1 MASIIEEHKHTLE
14 EDDLRDFIDA
24 YLLKW
29 QNYTRENEI
38 QFSAIFLWKRS
49 RRPSDLPPGPTPL
62 PLIGN
67 LLCIFGGDLL
77 TITRKLSQK
86 YGRIYSLSL
95 GPYWAVFINDTRSLH
110 EAFVKHADIFSD
122 RPDVFFFT
130 KILGGKGI
138 AARNGASWKAQRT
151 FTINALRHFGFG
163 KRNMGSKILEEV
175 AFFMEVLE
183 SKKGSPVNIETNIRE
198 AVSNIICSI
207 VFGKRFNYDDKIFQ
221 KLIKDLED
229 VFSNPFLPMV
239 NWIPYLHYVSYI
251 YDVFGTQKCINIVK
265 DIKVQMANIIEEHKR
280 TFEEDD
286 LRDFIDA
293 YLLEW
298 QNHTRENKIQFSGI
312 VARNGASWKAQ
323 RTFTINALRHFGFGK
338 RNMESKILEEV
349 EFFMDVLESKKG
361 SPVNIEASIREAVS
375 NIICSIVFGKRF
387 NYDDKI
393 FQKLIKDL
401 EEFVS
406 NPFLPMMANIIEEHK
421 RTFEEDD
428 LRDFIDA
435 YLLEWQ
441 KHTRENNIQFS
452 EDNLEAVVLD
462 LFAAGTETTSTGIL
476 WAIIFLVNNPD
487 VQQKMRNELTEVLG
501 SNRQPLLT
509 DRNNLP
515 YCESVITETLRLGN
529 IAPFSLPHSATEDFV
544 INNYRIPKGSIVVP
558 NMDANFHDENM
569 FLDSNNFDPSRYLD
583 ENGKFNERRE
593 NVIPFSLGRRVC
605 LG

>member
-1 MASIIEEHKHTLE
+1 MLRQRSHSIFWHQCQKTNLHMKYANAASLPQHIGAMKPQHSPNVVTTTYLRAVILGCGRHTILMKKAC
-14 EDDLRDFIDA
+14 DFKINKEFCA
-24 YLLKW
+24 E
-29 QNYTRENEI
+29 QNRLQNN
-38 QFSAIFLWKRS
+38 RS
-49 RRPSDLPPGPTPL
+49 RHSFVLWMAAFKNQISLDQHLLQGSCEYKLEKGPLKDQAKVLYAQKLSNNVHHCPDMQAVLLENACTTDLSAKEIEL
-62 PLIGN
+62 
-67 LLCIFGGDLL
+67 LL

-138 AARNGASWKAQRT
+138 AAWNGASWKAQRT

-163 KRNMGSKILEEV
+163 KRNMESKILEEV

-229 VFSNPFLPMV
+229 FFSNPFLRMV

-298 QNHTRENKIQFSGI
+298 QNHTRENKIQFS
-312 VARNGASWKAQ
+312 
-323 RTFTINALRHFGFGK
+323 
-338 RNMESKILEEV
+338 
-349 EFFMDVLESKKG
+349 
-361 SPVNIEASIREAVS
+361 
-375 NIICSIVFGKRF
+375 
-387 NYDDKI
+387 
-393 FQKLIKDL
+393 
-401 EEFVS
+401 
-406 NPFLPMMANIIEEHK
+406 
-421 RTFEEDD
+421 
-428 LRDFIDA
+428 
-435 YLLEWQ
+435 
-441 KHTRENNIQFS
+441 

-462 LFAAGTETTSTGIL
+462 LFAAGTETTSSAIL

-529 IAPFSLPHSATEDFV
+529 IAPFSLPHTATEDFV

-558 NMDANFHDENM
+558 NMNATFHDENL

-593 NVIPFSLGRRVC
+593 NVMPFSLAIVTRYKIIPVGQLPPNIEGKVGTTHSPTPYSVRFVDW
-605 LG
+605 